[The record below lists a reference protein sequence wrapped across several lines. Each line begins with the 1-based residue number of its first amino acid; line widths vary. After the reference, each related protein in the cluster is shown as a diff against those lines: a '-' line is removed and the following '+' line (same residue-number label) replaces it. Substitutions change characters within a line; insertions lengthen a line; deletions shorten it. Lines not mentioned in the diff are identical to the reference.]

1 MVVFEFPTLKL
12 VYNSIQT
19 FAEMYFIFYYVRG
32 WKSVR
37 GFLQSSS
44 IFKNVKLVS
53 FGSIWHF
60 ATTTHCNFAFWKI
73 DPPYCTVYSVCNTFI
88 LRNMVK
94 CYGVKSY
101 KNKRAIMVFLP
112 CMQCLFWLS
121 STRIRIENVT
131 FKITHLCTVQ

>member
-53 FGSIWHF
+53 FGSI
-60 ATTTHCNFAFWKI
+60 
-73 DPPYCTVYSVCNTFI
+73 
-88 LRNMVK
+88 
-94 CYGVKSY
+94 
-101 KNKRAIMVFLP
+101 
-112 CMQCLFWLS
+112 
-121 STRIRIENVT
+121 
-131 FKITHLCTVQ
+131 